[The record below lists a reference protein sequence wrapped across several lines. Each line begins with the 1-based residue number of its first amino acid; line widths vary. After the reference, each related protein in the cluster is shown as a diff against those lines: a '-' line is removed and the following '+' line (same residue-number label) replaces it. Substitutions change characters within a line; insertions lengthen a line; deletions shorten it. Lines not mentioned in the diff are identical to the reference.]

1 MCMIRVKRVSTCIYG
16 TTYIR
21 RIYIYIYIYIYEKS
35 TVQLASMGLAQAHP
49 NYICTLHCT
58 LPVVF
63 CTAFTA
69 VLYIESYLFVVIS
82 MKLPVELEFQLLYIG
97 DGTKMQSILVS

>member
-1 MCMIRVKRVSTCIYG
+1 M
-16 TTYIR
+16 TYVR
-21 RIYIYIYIYIYEKS
+21 QIYIYEKS

-69 VLYIESYLFVVIS
+69 VLYIESHLFVVIS